1 MQEAFLMI
9 YPALWIVMIFY
20 GAGVSK
26 KGETA
31 SSFLCLEQS
40 KMIQACAC
48 IGIILHHVTQQ
59 ITVYGL
65 RPKGPVTI
73 FSYTGFIFSGL
84 FFFFSGYGL
93 ILSLDNKADYLKT
106 FLQKRLPAVLIP
118 FWFINLCIVLSDR
131 FFFGVKNN
139 LIVSLKNIFGITL
152 INGNGWFIIEIVILY
167 LIFYSLFW
175 LIRNRDIA
183 LFLLCLCTVI
193 IILFGFGRGHDPS
206 GNQSHWF
213 RGEWW
218 FNSTIAFAFGLV
230 FARFRATIVGFSK
243 RFYPAVTA
251 LSAITSVLLVY
262 ASYYTVKYYGYYHDK
277 IVRGR
282 RDALLT
288 LGVQML
294 ACIVIT
300 YFVVLLNMKVTLGNP
315 VLKRI
320 SSIQLPLFLV
330 HGYFANRVF
339 GGLEISDFIRYGV
352 VLLSGIAGAAL
363 LALPTDFLV
372 KEITKRLTS
381 IRIVGDTLEAKNRE
395 KLRQRRNK
403 ILRIT
408 GAVAV
413 VLCLLTTLALT
424 IGRSVIL
431 GKEFE
436 QEIELIKTAK
446 VGDVVAFGRFDTDL
460 SRYGKER
467 VSWII
472 VKDEGEKKCLLS
484 EKGLGGSY
492 YYQRHEEISWEGSDL
507 RKLLAAGEYSEMF
520 SADEVAVILPQD
532 GDMLTLLT
540 VKEAQELFSSDEERE
555 LDITDAAEKNGTNVN
570 ILSKANN
577 WDMKNY
583 RSSWWWLRGDK
594 GINSIT
600 APIVTVD
607 GVISPD
613 EKPVNKPGGAIRQVI
628 WVDINKG
635 K

>member
-1 MQEAFLMI
+1 MQEAVLMI
-9 YPALWIVMIFY
+9 YPVLWIVMIFY

-26 KGETA
+26 RGETA

-65 RPKGPVTI
+65 RPKGPVTV
-73 FSYTGFIFSGL
+73 FSYIGFIFSGL

-93 ILSLDNKADYLKT
+93 ILSLDNKPDYLKT

-118 FWFINLCIVLSDR
+118 FWLINLCIVLSDR
-131 FFFGVKNN
+131 FIFGIKNN
-139 LIVSLKNIFGITL
+139 IISSLKNISGITL

-167 LIFYSLFW
+167 LLFYSLFL
-175 LIRNRDIA
+175 LIRKRDIA
-183 LFLLCLCTVI
+183 LVLLCLCTVLI
-193 IILFGFGRGHDPS
+193 IMFGFCRGHDPS

-218 FNSTIAFAFGLV
+218 FNSTIAFAFGLI
-230 FARFRATIVGFSK
+230 FARFREAIVGFSK
-243 RFYPAVTA
+243 RFYAAV
-251 LSAITSVLLVY
+251 LVFSAIASVLIVY
-262 ASYYTVKYYGYYHDK
+262 ASYYVVKYYGYYHDK

-282 RDALLT
+282 RDALWT

-294 ACIVIT
+294 ACVVIS
-300 YFVVLLNMKVTLGNP
+300 YFVVIMNMKITLGNP

-339 GGLEISDFIRYGV
+339 GGMEISDFARYAA
-352 VLLSGIAGAAL
+352 VLVSGIACAAL
-363 LALPTDFLV
+363 LKLPIDFMV
-372 KEITKRLTS
+372 KEITKRLTA

-395 KLRQRRNK
+395 ALRQRRNR

-408 GAVAV
+408 CAVAV
-413 VLCLLTTLALT
+413 ILLLLSGLALT
-424 IGRSVIL
+424 IGRSAIL
-431 GKEFE
+431 KKEFE
-436 QEIELIKTAK
+436 QEMVTLKSAK
-446 VGDVVAFGRFDTDL
+446 EGDTVTFGRFDTDL

-467 VSWII
+467 VTWIV
-472 VKDEGEKKCLLS
+472 VKVEGEKKCLLS

-492 YYQRHEEISWEGSDL
+492 YYQKHEAISWEESDL
-507 RKLLAAGEYSEMF
+507 RKLLTSNEYTDMF
-520 SADEVAVILPQD
+520 SSAEASVIRPND
-532 GDMLTLLT
+532 GDMLTILT
-540 VKEAQELFSSDEERE
+540 VKEAQEFFSSDEERE
-555 LDITDAAEKNGTNVN
+555 LDITDAAEKNGTNTNV
-570 ILSKANN
+570 LSKANN

-583 RSSWWWLRGDK
+583 RSSWWWLKGNK
-594 GINSIT
+594 GISGIT

-613 EKPVNKPGGAIRQVI
+613 EKPVNKPGGAIRPMI
-628 WVDINKG
+628 WVDLG
-635 K
+635 RDS